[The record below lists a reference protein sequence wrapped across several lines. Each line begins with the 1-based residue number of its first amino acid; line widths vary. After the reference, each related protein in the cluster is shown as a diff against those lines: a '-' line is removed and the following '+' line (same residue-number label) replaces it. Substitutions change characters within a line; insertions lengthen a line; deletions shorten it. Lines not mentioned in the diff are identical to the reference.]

1 MNIDSAAFNLPAT
14 VKAFK
19 GKLKRND
26 FQREL
31 IHTGLM
37 HKITID
43 DVPERYQAAVKA
55 LLKADA

>member
-1 MNIDSAAFNLPAT
+1 MQI
-14 VKAFK
+14 
-19 GKLKRND
+19 R
-26 FQREL
+26 
-31 IHTGLM
+31 M

>member
-1 MNIDSAAFNLPAT
+1 MNAD
-14 VKAFK
+14 
-19 GKLKRND
+19 KL
-26 FQREL
+26 REIL
-31 IHTGLM
+31 RIEYGM